1 MWGMIVSDLNLPM
14 WSGGITHKIYGGTAE
29 LSSDFLKAPVSRSGS
44 YRRKVRTA
52 TALRP
57 DYEAVRERLVK
68 EEVLHCDEL
77 WWPLGKKKGVVVTV
91 QGRTGCLMSVE
102 TSRSSETLKH
112 IIGDF
117 QGITVQDSY
126 TGWLHIGANHQ
137 MCIYHQM
144 RLIKWDLK
152 YRRLD
157 GETTAFL
164 KELLSIHKGIYEA
177 SRGGDEGIR
186 LAEADRLD
194 VELAALM
201 GRRWEDKG
209 GNIGRYRKR
218 YRRESRF
225 LTVCLRVPGVPPDNN
240 PVERSNRKVVAA
252 RSDGGGNRSG
262 KGMETNSILFTNM
275 VTDWLAGRSFFD
287 HMVLAASGDG

>member
-1 MWGMIVSDLNLPM
+1 
-14 WSGGITHKIYGGTAE
+14 
-29 LSSDFLKAPVSRSGS
+29 
-44 YRRKVRTA
+44 
-52 TALRP
+52 
-57 DYEAVRERLVK
+57 
-68 EEVLHCDEL
+68 
-77 WWPLGKKKGVVVTV
+77 
-91 QGRTGCLMSVE
+91 
-102 TSRSSETLKH
+102 
-112 IIGDF
+112 
-117 QGITVQDSY
+117 
-126 TGWLHIGANHQ
+126 
-137 MCIYHQM
+137 M

-209 GNIGRYRKR
+209 GNIGR

-287 HMVLAASGDG
+287 HMVLAASGDR